1 MEQKII
7 NLIKLNYNLDDFFAI
22 TVYDKMETNL
32 HGYYTDEKYA
42 KYSQM
47 GYDLKLDNL
56 HFTGTKDNITI
67 TLSKL

>member
-22 TVYDKMETNL
+22 TFYEKAETNL
-32 HGYYTDEKYA
+32 HGWYSDEKYA

-47 GYDLKLDNL
+47 GYDLKLNNL
-56 HFTGTKDNITI
+56 HFTGTKNNITV
-67 TLSKL
+67 TLTKL